1 MTKEQREILSVMQKS
16 GGTATKAEI
25 VAELDCYFC
34 NGEKHIGGRL
44 SRMVNSGLL
53 VRVKP
58 GVFRIGAGKASK
70 PEPGN
75 ENQAKLFAE

>member
-1 MTKEQREILSVMQKS
+1 MTPEQREILTIINAF
-16 GGTATKAEI
+16 GGTATKAQI
-25 VAELDCYFC
+25 VDNLDWYYH

-58 GVFRIGAGKASK
+58 GVFRIGSGKASK
-70 PEPGN
+70 PEPEN

>member
-16 GGTATKAEI
+16 GGTATKAQI
-25 VAELDCYFC
+25 VDNLDWYYH